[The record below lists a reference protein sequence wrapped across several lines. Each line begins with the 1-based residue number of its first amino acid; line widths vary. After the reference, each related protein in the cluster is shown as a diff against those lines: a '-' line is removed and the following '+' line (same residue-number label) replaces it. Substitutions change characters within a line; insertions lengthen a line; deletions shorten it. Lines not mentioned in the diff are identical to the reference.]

1 MPAGR
6 LEEGMTT
13 SPTEGSEARLSALA
27 AAAGLLARGG
37 DLDETLRS
45 ILAVAAEATGAELGA
60 VFIAHPDRPDL
71 HLAAAYGLP
80 DEALPGFAAEVVENP
95 DHPIARAVATGSA
108 SIGREGIRPG
118 GTATVGADAPLVVAR
133 DGIDVTLGVCSLG
146 WRAPHPIDD
155 GERRFL
161 LALADLIAVGVD
173 RAIASSLAS
182 ERSEWF
188 ERLAHTDA
196 LTGLANSRTL
206 ARVLELELA
215 RASRQGGEV
224 SVAVF
229 DVDQFGSLNE
239 QRGREAG
246 DDALRHVAVALAES
260 VRFVD
265 TVARTGADEFVL
277 VAPGSAGVTVARR
290 VLGRVAGIQ
299 PVDGMTV
306 SASAGVARF
315 PADGTSADD
324 LMAAARAALQEAKA
338 TGAGTLVEATPQPT
352 A

>member
-1 MPAGR
+1 
-6 LEEGMTT
+6 MTT
-13 SPTEGSEARLSALA
+13 SPTAGPDARLSTLA
-27 AAAGLLARGG
+27 AAARLLARGG
-37 DLDETLRS
+37 GLDEALGS
-45 ILAVAAEATGAELGA
+45 ILAAAAEVTGAELGA
-60 VFIAHPDRPDL
+60 IFIAHPDRPDL
-71 HLAAAYGLP
+71 HLAASYGLA
-80 DEALPGFAAEVVENP
+80 DEAAPGFVAEVIGNP
-95 DHPIARAVATGSA
+95 DHPIARAAATGSA
-108 SIGREGIRPG
+108 TVAREGLRPDDVATA
-118 GTATVGADAPLVVAR
+118 GTDLPLVVTR
-133 DGIDVTLGVCSLG
+133 DGIDVPLGVVSFG
-146 WRAPHPIDD
+146 WQAPHPADD
-155 GERRFL
+155 AERLFL
-161 LALADLIAVGVD
+161 GALSDLIAVGVD
-173 RAIASSLAS
+173 RAIVGSMAS

-229 DVDQFGSLNE
+229 DIDQFGALNE
-239 QRGREAG
+239 ARGREAG

-290 VLGRVAGIQ
+290 VLDRVGAIA
-299 PVDGMTV
+299 PVDDVTV

-315 PADGTSADD
+315 PSDGTGADE
-324 LMAAARAALQEAKA
+324 LMTAARAALAEARA
-338 TGAGTLVEATPQPT
+338 AGAGTLVEATPQP
-352 A
+352 AA

>member
-1 MPAGR
+1 MTASPAPG
-6 LEEGMTT
+6 E
-13 SPTEGSEARLSALA
+13 SHLSALA
-27 AAAGLLARGG
+27 AATGLLARGDG
-37 DLDETLRS
+37 LDQTLGS
-45 ILAVAAEATGAELGA
+45 ILAAAAEATGAELGA
-60 VFIAHPDRPDL
+60 VFVAHPDRPDL
-71 HLAAAYGLP
+71 QLAASHGLA
-80 DEALPGFAAEVVENP
+80 EGAIPGFAAEVIGNP
-95 DHPIARAVATGSA
+95 DHPIARAAASGSDT
-108 SIGREGIRPG
+108 IGREGVRPDG
-118 GTATVGADAPLVVAR
+118 IAAVGADLALVVSR
-133 DGIDVTLGVCSLG
+133 DGIDVPLGVVSFG
-146 WRAPHPIDD
+146 WRAPHAIDE
-155 GERRFL
+155 GERLFL
-161 LALADLIAVGVD
+161 GALADLIAVGVD
-173 RAIASSLAS
+173 RALIASMAS

-229 DVDQFGSLNE
+229 DIDRFATLNE

-290 VLGRVAGIQ
+290 VLDRVGSIQ
-299 PVDGMTV
+299 PVDDMTV
-306 SASAGVARF
+306 TASAGVARF
-315 PADGTSADD
+315 PGDGTSADD
-324 LMAAARAALQEAKA
+324 LLAAARAALGEARRA
-338 TGAGTLVEATPQPT
+338 GAGTLVEATSQP
-352 A
+352 AG